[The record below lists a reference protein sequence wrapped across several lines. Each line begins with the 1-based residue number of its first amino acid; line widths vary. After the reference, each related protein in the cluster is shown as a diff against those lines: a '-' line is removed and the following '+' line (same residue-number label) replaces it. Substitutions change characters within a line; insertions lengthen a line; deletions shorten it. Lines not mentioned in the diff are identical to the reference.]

1 MPHLSRRAIHSAHW
15 DESAGSN
22 INGNIVVV
30 VQRYIFLYIHC
41 IHWER
46 LHFRMMYAFSWYHR
60 CLPYCTSPLNYW
72 SNVRVFREVRTCPT
86 DRYPFRHAKFWRYS
100 LRVPVR
106 QSNTVMHSGGAHSQ
120 TTCNRAIDPNHLS
133 CAINVKGKTKIAE
146 RDRTHTHIALTRER
160 TRCAC
165 VPFACVVYSSFA
177 CHTHTHTHVK
187 EGITTAKK
195 IKMLFIGHK
204 STRIICCD
212 ALPWIPLHLHN
223 NEWYSDMH
231 A

>member
-120 TTCNRAIDPNHLS
+120 TTCNRAIDPNHLY
-133 CAINVKGKTKIAE
+133 CAINVKGKTKTAE
-146 RDRTHTHIALTRER
+146 RDRTHTHTLHSPESGRGVR
-160 TRCAC
+160 AC
-165 VPFACVVYSSFA
+165 HLLASCIHHSLA
-177 CHTHTHTHVK
+177 THTHTHTCQRRNHNCK
-187 EGITTAKK
+187 E
-195 IKMLFIGHK
+195 
-204 STRIICCD
+204 D
-212 ALPWIPLHLHN
+212 
-223 NEWYSDMH
+223 
-231 A
+231 